1 MIDPCVCHPGRG
13 CAVQYAPLLPCNDRK
28 DSSHR
33 VLSPMQAKTSDQEG
47 RQARP
52 AERSSRSF
60 YSNSQTEANTKLRL
74 VRTTLPKM
82 IDILFNSFTCDAVP
96 GLVRQPSDL
105 LRATNTNRTN
115 FMAEKSI
122 EEKVKDIIVE
132 QLGVNPEQVTPQASF
147 IEDLGADSLDIVE
160 LVMAFEEEFGVEV
173 PDEDAEKLQTVGDVI
188 KYIEEKSSKQQ

>member
-1 MIDPCVCHPGRG
+1 
-13 CAVQYAPLLPCNDRK
+13 LLPCNDR
-28 DSSHR
+28 SVSLHR
-33 VLSPMQAKTSDQEG
+33 VLLPRQAKALDQED
-47 RQARP
+47 RQARL
-52 AERSSRSF
+52 AERSSRS
-60 YSNSQTEANTKLRL
+60 STRTANGSKRQAESPLCHAPKL
-74 VRTTLPKM
+74 

-96 GLVRQPSDL
+96 GLSGSCRTYG
-105 LRATNTNRTN
+105 RATNTNRTN

-188 KYIEEKSSKQQ
+188 KYIEEKSAKQ